1 MDVLDFVRSHAAALP
16 DLVKFALAMAI
27 IVGIPALSRRIRIP
41 GVVGLLLTGVL
52 IGPHGVGLFAEH
64 HPIVDFLAELGK
76 LLLMFCAGLEINLA
90 LFRQAQRRSM
100 IFGLLT
106 TSLPMLLGT
115 IVGLWSGYQF
125 VSAVVVGSLL
135 ASHTLLAASIILRLG
150 ATRLEPIVITVGAT
164 VMSDTLSLI
173 VFAICASSYHSGFSV
188 STLAIQLIEIAIFV
202 PLILVG
208 LSRLGAYVLKKVE
221 ADESSYFVVM
231 VGIMGVAAVLAQSIN
246 LPGIVGAFLA
256 GLAVNAAA
264 HEKPAKEKL
273 EFFGNSVFIPVF
285 FIATGFLIDPVI
297 FFRSVAQHFTLTA
310 GIILALLLG
319 KWVAAEIAVRAFK
332 YSHAARMTMW
342 SLTLPQVAATLAAAL
357 VAYDTLNP
365 TGQRLVDRHL
375 LDAVL
380 VMMLTTSILGPILT
394 ERFAPL
400 LLRESA
406 QPIVRENRK
415 ASGRETQTEDRGASD
430 GAP

>member
-1 MDVLDFVRSHAAALP
+1 L
-16 DLVKFALAMAI
+16 
-27 IVGIPALSRRIRIP
+27 
-41 GVVGLLLTGVL
+41 
-52 IGPHGVGLFAEH
+52 
-64 HPIVDFLAELGK
+64 
-76 LLLMFCAGLEINLA
+76 
-90 LFRQAQRRSM
+90 
-100 IFGLLT
+100 
-106 TSLPMLLGT
+106 
-115 IVGLWSGYQF
+115 
-125 VSAVVVGSLL
+125 
-135 ASHTLLAASIILRLG
+135 
-150 ATRLEPIVITVGAT
+150 
-164 VMSDTLSLI
+164 
-173 VFAICASSYHSGFSV
+173 
-188 STLAIQLIEIAIFV
+188 
-202 PLILVG
+202 
-208 LSRLGAYVLKKVE
+208 
-221 ADESSYFVVM
+221 
-231 VGIMGVAAVLAQSIN
+231 
-246 LPGIVGAFLA
+246 
-256 GLAVNAAA
+256 
-264 HEKPAKEKL
+264 
-273 EFFGNSVFIPVF
+273 FIPIF
-285 FIATGFLIDPVI
+285 FVATGFLIDPVV
-297 FFRSVAQHFTLTA
+297 FFRSIAQHFALTA
-310 GIILALLLG
+310 GIILALLIG